1 MKTLFFYLFLLLFVN
16 LGLTQSPTNFGPK
29 IVFDE
34 LIYDYGVIDSAS
46 YGTHI
51 FKFKNEGTQELIIF
65 EVKSSCG
72 CTVPEWTNT
81 PIAPGQ
87 TGLIK
92 VSYNTTKIGPI
103 NKSISVITNSKD
115 ENDGFITIKIKGE
128 VVRSKN

>member
-1 MKTLFFYLFLLLFVN
+1 MKTLSFYLFLLLFVN
-16 LGLTQSPTNFGPK
+16 LGLTQSPTDLGPK

-46 YGTHI
+46 YGTHV
-51 FKFKNEGTQELIIF
+51 FKFKNEGTQDLIIS

-87 TGLIK
+87 TGSIK

-103 NKSISVITNSKD
+103 NKSILVISNAKNEKD
-115 ENDGFITIKIKGE
+115 GMINIRIKGE
-128 VVRSKN
+128 VVRNKN